1 MITLTSKGDFRKAE
15 EYLKGLSKAGYLK
28 ILHKYGKK
36 GVEALRNATPA
47 HTGRTAECWSYE
59 IEERGNSAVLVF
71 KNSNIQNGVS
81 VAILLQYGH
90 GTKNGGYVSGRDYI
104 NPALDP
110 IFEEIA
116 KKIRTEVGKR

>member
-1 MITLTSKGDFRKAE
+1 MITLTSKGNLRKAE
-15 EYLKGLSKAGYLK
+15 EYLKGLSKASYLK

-36 GVEALRNATPA
+36 GVEALRNATPVD
-47 HTGRTAECWSYE
+47 TGRTAECWSYE
-59 IEERGNSAVLVF
+59 IEERENSAVLVF